1 MSTRDRTLRCVSDQ
15 CFARNSINSL
25 FASDGLSIY
34 TAPPELLTVARS
46 AFGMHADSTPAISA
60 LLGLRRC
67 PERTSV
73 GATIFFAVEHTKLGG
88 AASNVCACSAL
99 A

>member
-1 MSTRDRTLRCVSDQ
+1 MTLARSALWTAFTSTKARTSKCAFDQ
-15 CFARNSINSL
+15 CFARNSISSL
-25 FASDGLSIY
+25 FASDGLSMY

-46 AFGMHADSTPAISA
+46 ALGIHADNTPAISA

-73 GATIFFAVEHTKLGG
+73 GATIFFAVAHTKLG
-88 AASNVCACSAL
+88 
-99 A
+99 